1 MGSGLELL
9 ARRRDGSEVPVEIS
23 LSPLEVGGDLHVI
36 AAVRDVER
44 PPGPNRRASARPS
57 NDSR

>member
-36 AAVRDVER
+36 AAVRDVSV
-44 PPGPNRRASARPS
+44 RRAEQARLERPS
-57 NDSR
+57 NDAR